1 MIKADISRGSVAV
14 MCDGKGKTLMTELSA
29 IVATVTMQ
37 VAEKGVPFE
46 LAKKFV
52 QSYIETGFH
61 LAKHRCAV
69 QADNIPTEK
78 EFEKILEALLK
89 DIIEGLHHD

>member
-1 MIKADISRGSVAV
+1 MIKADISKGSVAV

-29 IVATVTMQ
+29 IVASVTMQ
-37 VAEKGVPFE
+37 VAEKGFPFE

-69 QADNIPTEK
+69 RADIPTEK
-78 EFEKILEALLK
+78 EFEKILETLLK
-89 DIIEGLHHD
+89 EIIEDLHHD

>member
-1 MIKADISRGSVAV
+1 
-14 MCDGKGKTLMTELSA
+14 MCDGKGKTLLTELSA
-29 IVATVTMQ
+29 IVASVTIQ

-52 QSYIETGFH
+52 QSYIEAGFH

-69 QADNIPTEK
+69 QADDIPTEK
-78 EFEKILEALLK
+78 GLEGILEALLK
-89 DIIEGLHHD
+89 EIIEDLPHD